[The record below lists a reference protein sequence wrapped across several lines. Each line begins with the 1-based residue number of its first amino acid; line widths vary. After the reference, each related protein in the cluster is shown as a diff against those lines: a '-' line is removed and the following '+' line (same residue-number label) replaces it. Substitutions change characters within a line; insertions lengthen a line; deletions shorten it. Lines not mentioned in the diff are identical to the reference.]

1 MYFHLHFWRLESTL
15 QFFVLHV
22 CMRRL
27 SDSYYLGS
35 FCFAPFHYILHS
47 TAAMAA
53 PSTADATMGDATT
66 PDKATTPE
74 VAVTTDS
81 SDHAIPTLQTYN
93 ESNYRFNHTTPG
105 TTAYYNPATV
115 MEQLH
120 LTEYQTTTTPPLPN
134 NTPYTQFFHCTY
146 TGRVS
151 TTLTTTSDSTFTA

>member
-15 QFFVLHV
+15 QRFVLHV

-27 SDSYYLGS
+27 PDSYYLGS

-53 PSTADATMGDATT
+53 PSTADAW
-66 PDKATTPE
+66 ATTPE
-74 VAVTTDS
+74 AAVTTDAS
-81 SDHAIPTLQTYN
+81 HHGTPPPQTYN
-93 ESNYRFNHTTPG
+93 ESNYPFNHSTPG

-120 LTEYQTTTTPPLPN
+120 ITEYQTTTTPPLPN
-134 NTPYTQFFHCTY
+134 NTPYTQFFTAL
-146 TGRVS
+146 RVS
-151 TTLTTTSDSTFTA
+151 TTLATASDSPLTA